1 MRYKLIR
8 GQGLGTFNNKDAQ
21 RLREWGKKGWL
32 LKRSYLL
39 LNFYL
44 LEKGEPEDLE
54 YALAFP
60 RGDLNE
66 WEKEVGEDGFSV
78 VQRLLGRMRIL
89 KGEGSLLILQ
99 RGQIDAL
106 QQALVL
112 GLTTGIYAL
121 ILGLCYWAVENLDGP
136 LIVLPIIFLF
146 YGIWYFILYLFLF
159 IQAGI
164 KALIQAL
171 REK

>member
-60 RGDLNE
+60 REISMSGRRK
-66 WEKEVGEDGFSV
+66 WEKMASPWYS
-78 VQRLLGRMRIL
+78 
-89 KGEGSLLILQ
+89 GSLGGCASS
-99 RGQIDAL
+99 RGK
-106 QQALVL
+106 VL
-112 GLTTGIYAL
+112 
-121 ILGLCYWAVENLDGP
+121 
-136 LIVLPIIFLF
+136 F
-146 YGIWYFILYLFLF
+146 
-159 IQAGI
+159 
-164 KALIQAL
+164 
-171 REK
+171 